1 MSDVILQK
9 YEVRKSNKEKTR
21 FIEYMKKRMLDAC
34 YEEEDIKVEEKS
46 IGILKSRNIVVGDP
60 EKAKVVLTAHYDT
73 CAVLPFPNFMAP
85 TSVPLFTM
93 SQIIITILMLG
104 MAFVVGLIATI
115 LTGKSSL
122 GATVFVIALY
132 ALLFYMLFGYRNK
145 HTANDN
151 TSGVIAITKIL
162 EQLSAEEREKVC
174 VVYFDNEEKGLLGSE
189 FFKSRHKKTIKDKLV
204 INFDCIGDGQNVVV
218 LVKQKMQ
225 DDELTKMF
233 LKTMEETSVEYDV
246 NFIHDKLRLLMFGSD
261 QMHFEKGIGVCALR
275 NSPFGMYV
283 ARIHTPFD
291 TVCREEN
298 IAFIADGANR
308 FIKNI

>member
-21 FIEYMKKRMLDAC
+21 FIEYMKKRMLDAG
-34 YEEEDIKVEEKS
+34 YEEDDIKVEEKS

-60 EKAKVVLTAHYDT
+60 EKAKVLLTAHYDT

-104 MAFVVGLIATI
+104 MAFVVGLIAAI
-115 LTGKSSL
+115 LTGNSSL

-162 EQLSAEEREKVC
+162 EQLPVEEREKVC
-174 VVYFDNEEKGLLGSE
+174 AVYFDNEEKGLLGSE
-189 FFKSRHKKTIKDKLV
+189 FFKSRH
-204 INFDCIGDGQNVVV
+204 
-218 LVKQKMQ
+218 
-225 DDELTKMF
+225 TKA
-233 LKTMEETSVEYDV
+233 Y
-246 NFIHDKLRLLMFGSD
+246 
-261 QMHFEKGIGVCALR
+261 
-275 NSPFGMYV
+275 
-283 ARIHTPFD
+283 
-291 TVCREEN
+291 
-298 IAFIADGANR
+298 
-308 FIKNI
+308 